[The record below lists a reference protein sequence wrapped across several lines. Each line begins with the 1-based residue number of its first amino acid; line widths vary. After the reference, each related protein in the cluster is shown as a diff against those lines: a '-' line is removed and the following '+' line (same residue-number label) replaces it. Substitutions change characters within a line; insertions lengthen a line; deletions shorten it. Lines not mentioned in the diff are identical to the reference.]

1 MFVTIANTPRD
12 YAWGAPGAISR
23 LLGLPER
30 DAAEAELWMGTHA
43 GSPSRIVGTGAE
55 LASVSG
61 HLPFLM
67 KVLAANEPLS
77 LQAHPTPE
85 QARAGFDA
93 EEAAGIAVDAPNRNY
108 RDPFHKPE
116 LIYALEDGFR
126 ALCGFRPVEETL
138 AELDRLIALDG
149 AIAPLRDRL
158 RGDADLRPV
167 FGWLIER
174 EAGADA
180 VIAAVSAVA
189 QEAGLR
195 TAAELAT
202 RYPGGPEIAISLL
215 LNDVV
220 LRRGEVLS
228 LPAGNIH
235 AYLSGIGIEV
245 MASSDNVLRGGMTPK
260 HIDVPELL
268 SVLDFTAGPPPYLE
282 PERPADGVEV
292 FRPNVPDFL
301 LTVVHRAAAV
311 RPLGKAI
318 ALCVD
323 GTFQLASGPDHAE
336 LRRGDAIYLDSDQA
350 LDVTGS
356 GLLFV
361 ASRGVVSLGGPR
373 PPR

>member
-23 LLGLPER
+23 LLGAPER
-30 DAAEAELWMGTHA
+30 DEAEAELWMGTHP
-43 GSPSRIVGTGAE
+43 GSPSRIADGGAE
-55 LASVSG
+55 LVSVSG

-85 QARAGFDA
+85 QARAGFEA
-93 EEAAGIAVDAPNRNY
+93 EEAAGIPVDAPNRNY

-116 LIYALEDGFR
+116 LIYALDDGFR
-126 ALCGFRPVEETL
+126 ALCGFRPVEQTRAELARL
-138 AELDRLIALDG
+138 AELDSRITA
-149 AIAPLRDRL
+149 LRDRL
-158 RGDADLRPV
+158 TADADLPAV
-167 FGWLIER
+167 FEWLISHGP
-174 EAGADA
+174 GADE

-189 QEAGLR
+189 QDAGLQ
-195 TAAELAT
+195 TAAELAA

-220 LRRGEVLS
+220 LRRGEVLY

-282 PERPADGVEV
+282 PERPAAGVEV
-292 FRPNVPDFL
+292 YRPSVPDFL
-301 LTVVHRAAAV
+301 LTVVHGPAV
-311 RPLGKAI
+311 LPAQAGSI
-318 ALCVD
+318 ALCVE
-323 GTFQLASGPDHAE
+323 GEFQLTAGDETTRVA
-336 LRRGDAIYLDSDQA
+336 RGDSVFASSPDA
-350 LDVTGS
+350 LTIAGE
-356 GLLFV
+356 GLLFI
-361 ASRGVVSLGGPR
+361 ASRGELAG
-373 PPR
+373 